1 MYELVVRQQ
10 WNSMFTLSIFRVDA
24 NNNFFYVHSFCPRL
38 RLLEV
43 LKSLVCFLT
52 LFPLINCSSV
62 RLVFS
67 LTQVSNCLDLQSQL
81 DVSFFWLQPGK
92 VLIVE
97 GVLEELSLG
106 QMVGRQGEQSP
117 CCLANRDTHTD
128 AFTYGT
134 PTQETLEQR
143 FVIVFHFDGG
153 VLLLLEIS
161 LVSLLLSS
169 SESVRLRVQQ
179 TPLMMVTGRSSFSNC
194 PQAIYEEL
202 LSNQP
207 SNFACSFRQL
217 L

>member
-1 MYELVVRQQ
+1 MA
-10 WNSMFTLSIFRVDA
+10 WTCRV
-24 NNNFFYVHSFCPRL
+24 SWISR
-38 RLLEV
+38 
-43 LKSLVCFLT
+43 
-52 LFPLINCSSV
+52 
-62 RLVFS
+62 FS
-67 LTQVSNCLDLQSQL
+67 
-81 DVSFFWLQPGK
+81 WLQPGK

-194 PQAIYEEL
+194 PQAICEEF

-207 SNFACSFRQL
+207 LKFFFSFFFFSTAFMMQGQKKQTHILHSTTQRYVL
-217 L
+217 FLVID